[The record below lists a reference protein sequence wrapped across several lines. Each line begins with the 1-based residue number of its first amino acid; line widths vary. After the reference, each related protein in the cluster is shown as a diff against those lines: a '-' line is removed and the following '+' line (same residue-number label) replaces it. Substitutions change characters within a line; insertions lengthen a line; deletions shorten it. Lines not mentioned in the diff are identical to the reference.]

1 MAALTDMVKNPNK
14 KIIMDWTPKAACSV
28 MVAMF
33 FETMNIKQ
41 DVNYTGFVHR
51 YRQDV
56 FLPRYG
62 HVTME
67 ELQDPSWYKFK
78 VVRNPYARMVSSYFH
93 VMKTRLKGKFFKHNT
108 TLQHNATFEQFV
120 AIYRNEWWGKGH
132 TFLSLD
138 HVDAQSSDIEW
149 KAYSNHDRI
158 FNQIIRIEHF
168 ESDIQNVNH
177 DTGLLYCSLKYAYT
191 TSNNLA
197 LA

>member
-1 MAALTDMVKNPNK
+1 MVYVLWTIIVVFLTIIHHSVASLMNMIKDPSK

-41 DVNYTGFVHR
+41 GVNYTGFVHR

-93 VMKTRLKGKFFKHNT
+93 VMRTKLKDKLFKYNT

-120 AIYRNEWWGKGH
+120 TIYRTEWYGKGRS
-132 TFLSLD
+132 FD
-138 HVDAQSSDIEW
+138 YHVDTQLSDIEW
-149 KAYSNHDRI
+149 KAYSNHKKI
-158 FNQIIRIEHF
+158 FNQIVRIEHF
-168 ESDIQNVNH
+168 ENDIQKVNH
-177 DTGLLYCSLKYAYT
+177 DTG
-191 TSNNLA
+191 
-197 LA
+197 